1 MGRWAHGRQWE
12 WFGRT
17 DNDLMAVAVP
27 LLVSQGVSVG
37 TYVCLGVC
45 LGMPHSA
52 LLRLL
57 APFPP
62 LAFCHWPTSKAGS
75 FSVSTFFP
83 PSSTTLEPTL

>member
-1 MGRWAHGRQWE
+1 MGRWAHRRQWE

-27 LLVSQGVSVG
+27 LVSQGVSVG
-37 TYVCLGVC
+37 TYVC

-62 LAFCHWPTSKAGS
+62 LAFCHILWPTSKAGS

-83 PSSTTLEPTL
+83 PSSTL